1 MLPNTVA
8 VGFGTIAIGSFFA
21 LPLAWLLNR
30 TALPLRNTFTTL
42 MALVAVLPG
51 YAVTMGWIMLLDE
64 RIGLLNQ
71 LGGGSSASKLSR
83 SR

>member
-51 YAVTMGWIMLLDE
+51 ATP
-64 RIGLLNQ
+64 
-71 LGGGSSASKLSR
+71 
-83 SR
+83 